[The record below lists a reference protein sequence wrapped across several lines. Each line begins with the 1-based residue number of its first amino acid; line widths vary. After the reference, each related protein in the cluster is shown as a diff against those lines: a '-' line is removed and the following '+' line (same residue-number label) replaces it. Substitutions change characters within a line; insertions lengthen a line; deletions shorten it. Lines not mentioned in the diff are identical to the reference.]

1 MPGRLTRP
9 GMLCIYID
17 LRKGEEKMDILKES
31 LALSDYTTAI
41 RRHLHENPELSGRE
55 FNTVK
60 LICEELDKAG
70 VSYVNIP
77 DGGVLACIDGPQSG
91 KTVLLRA
98 DCDALPIQ
106 ELPDNAKK
114 PKVCVSHV
122 PGVAHMCG
130 HDGHTAMLLSAAK
143 ILSKNRDAI
152 KGRVYLLFERG
163 EEGTNN
169 IYYVMKYIQENNIH
183 IDAAFAEH
191 TDTALTAG
199 HVACQAGPAHA
210 GAFSY
215 EITLTGKGGHGSR
228 PDKSN
233 NPIDCFVSIYECIKS
248 IRMNYVDPTV
258 ILTNSMGMVKAGE
271 VGNVIPQ
278 TLSFAGTCR
287 FYDAAAGNLFKQKLR
302 QIVETQA
309 ALFDCQ
315 VSFDKMVGPIL
326 PVINN
331 DDLSAIGTEAIIKA
345 MGPDAIQ
352 HKDLNMGSE
361 SFSVL
366 CKYYPGVMMRIG
378 IGNEEEGMTV
388 GGHNPGYD
396 LDEKGLPYGTASY
409 VAVALGFL
417 ESDREIHH
425 EAYNEPMDVLRQF
438 CDQPVPHRYDSDNK

>member
-1 MPGRLTRP
+1 
-9 GMLCIYID
+9 
-17 LRKGEEKMDILKES
+17 MDILKES
-31 LALSDYTTAI
+31 LALSEYTTAI

-60 LICEELDKAG
+60 LICAELDKIG
-70 VSYVNIP
+70 VEYVNIP
-77 DGGVLACIDGPQSG
+77 DGGVLATIDGPQAG

-106 ELPDNAKK
+106 ELPNNAKK
-114 PKVCVSHV
+114 PKLCVSKI

-143 ILSKNRDAI
+143 ILKANADMI

-169 IYYVMKYIQENNIH
+169 IYYVMKYIQENGLH

-191 TDTALTAG
+191 TDTSLTPG

-215 EITLTGKGGHGSR
+215 LITLTGKGGHGSR

-248 IRMNYVDPTV
+248 IRMNYIEPTT
-258 ILTNSMGMVKAGE
+258 IITNSMGMVQAGTA
-271 VGNVIPQ
+271 GNVIPQ
-278 TLSFAGTCR
+278 TLSFSGTCR
-287 FYDAAAGNLFKQKLR
+287 FYDADAGNVFKQKLR
-302 QIVETQA
+302 RIVQTQA
-309 ALFDCQ
+309 DLFDCE
-315 VSFDKMVGPIL
+315 VSFDRMTGPIL

-331 DDLSAIGTEAIIKA
+331 DDLSAIGTEAIIAA
-345 MGPDAIQ
+345 MGKDAIQ

-366 CKYYPGVMMRIG
+366 SKYYPGVMMRIG

-388 GGHNPGYD
+388 GGHNPGFD
-396 LDEKGLPYGTASY
+396 LDETGLPYGTASY
-409 VAVALGFL
+409 VAVALGYL
-417 ESDREIHH
+417 NSDKEVRH
-425 EAYNEPMDVLRQF
+425 EEFNLPMDELLKF
-438 CDQPVPHRYDSDNK
+438 CDQPVPQRFDK